1 MITLITNRKL
11 VEANRYFE
19 VIEKAI
25 KGGVSRLILR
35 EKDLP
40 ILEYLEVTKKLYKLK
55 DKYEFELILNTPLE
69 KNRLKEF
76 CDGFHFTE
84 ESLIKCKETKDKVF
98 FKGVS
103 IHKEELV
110 SSVGDFDYMI
120 YSNIFETDCKKGLK
134 GKGIEALKEV
144 VKNSSIPVWALGGI
158 TVKNVSQLKNTQIAG
173 ICVMSG
179 IMSSKDP
186 EKDVYEY
193 LNKIV

>member
-98 FKGVS
+98 LKGIS

-158 TVKNVSQLKNTQIAG
+158 TLENVSQLKNTQIAG

-179 IMSSKDP
+179 IMLSKDP

>member
-35 EKDLP
+35 EKELP

-98 FKGVS
+98 FKGIS

-110 SSVGDFDYMI
+110 SSVGEFDYMI

-144 VKNSSIPVWALGGI
+144 VKNSSVPVWALGGI
-158 TVKNVSQLKNTQIAG
+158 TLENVSQLKNTQIAG

-193 LNKIV
+193 LKKIV